1 MQRLRNLYDPAII
14 AWFLACGV
22 LLNWVSVGG
31 ADDSESP
38 PVTEANASL
47 EGEGSGEEASEEED
61 LPTLQQQLQRDYERF
76 ERSLFEVGEATRGT
90 DPVRAELLLRAQ
102 NESRTNDILS
112 RLETVSGLLSDKR
125 YGESIRSQE
134 LLIAEMEALLALLQ
148 SEDERQ
154 RLQAEIERLEELLED
169 TNKLIGEQI
178 DVRADTE
185 RGGDPDSLEEAQR
198 NVSEHAAD
206 LADKIDRQDAERGV
220 GRNPPAE
227 GQPSEGSPSEGSPSE
242 GSPSQGQPM
251 EGSPSEGQSG
261 EGQPMEGEGQEPGDM
276 PPGEGEPME
285 SGMNEGEPMEGE
297 PMEGEPMEG
306 SPSEGS
312 PSEGS
317 PSQGSPSE
325 GSPSQGS
332 PSQGSPSQGSPSQGS
347 PSQGQPMDQPPGLQP
362 LGPPP
367 EGGGGDQA
375 GEQQDPL
382 DQQTPGR
389 EELERARE
397 EMEQAIKELEGRNLD
412 QASDEQDQAVAE
424 LERMKAELEE
434 ILRQLREKEK
444 ELFLQMLEA
453 RFQQML
459 QAQLLIN
466 SETLQLDQVPQADRQ
481 PRHIARATQ
490 LSRDELANALE
501 ADKALNLLREEGS
514 SVAFP
519 EAVEQ
524 MRDNMLQ
531 VVQRL
536 EEADTGNTTQVIEQL
551 IVETLEEM
559 IFALQKEMERLK
571 QQEGEPPPPG
581 EPQDPPLV
589 DLLSELKMI
598 RSLQNQINRLTRA
611 YGMEFEGEQTTDP
624 DQILLLE
631 ELSDRQERIQEATYD
646 LSTGRAELGQ

>member
-1 MQRLRNLYDPAII
+1 MQRLRQLCFPAVLSSLVACGCLLSWMNAGLADDPAP
-14 AWFLACGV
+14 AADAAPAAT
-22 LLNWVSVGG
+22 VGEPS
-31 ADDSESP
+31 A
-38 PVTEANASL
+38 
-47 EGEGSGEEASEEED
+47 EEAPADEG

-76 ERSLFEVGEATRGT
+76 ERSLYEVGEATRST

-112 RLETVSGLLSDKR
+112 RLATVSQLLEDR
-125 YGESIRSQE
+125 RFGESIRSQE
-134 LLIAEMEALLALLQ
+134 LLIAEMEALLRLLQ

-154 RLQAEIERLEELLED
+154 RLQAEIERLEDLLED
-169 TNKLIGEQI
+169 TNRIIGEQI

-185 RGGDPDSLEEAQR
+185 RGGDPDELEEAQR

-206 LADKIDRQDAERGV
+206 LANKIDQQDAERGV
-220 GRNPPAE
+220 G
-227 GQPSEGSPSEGSPSE
+227 QPSEGEPGAGEPMEGSPMEGSPSEGSP
-242 GSPSQGQPM
+242 M
-251 EGSPSEGQSG
+251 EGSPSEGETG
-261 EGQPMEGEGQEPGDM
+261 EGEPMEGQEPGEGEEPGDM

-285 SGMNEGEPMEGE
+285 SEPGEGEPMEGS
-297 PMEGEPMEG
+297 PMEG

-317 PSQGSPSE
+317 PSQGSPS
-325 GSPSQGS
+325 QGS
-332 PSQGSPSQGSPSQGS
+332 PSEGSPSQGS

-367 EGGGGDQA
+367 EGGGDQA

-466 SETLQLDQVPQADRQ
+466 SETLQLDQVAEADRQ

-490 LSRDELANALE
+490 ISRDELANALE

-524 MRDNMLQ
+524 MRDNMLE
-531 VVQRL
+531 VTHRL
-536 EEADTGNTTQVIEQL
+536 EGADTGNTTQVIEQL

-559 IFALQKEMERLK
+559 IFALQKEMEKLK

-589 DLLSELKMI
+589 DLLAELKMI

-624 DQILLLE
+624 EQIRVLE
-631 ELSDRQERIQEATYD
+631 DLSNRQERIQEATYD

>member
-1 MQRLRNLYDPAII
+1 MLPSRRLCQSAVVGALLTVGVCLTWMQGGFADDPA
-14 AWFLACGV
+14 ALA
-22 LLNWVSVGG
+22 
-31 ADDSESP
+31 ADP
-38 PVTEANASL
+38 AVAA
-47 EGEGSGEEASEEED
+47 GEPAEASATEPN
-61 LPTLQQQLQRDYERF
+61 LPTQQQQLQRDYERF
-76 ERSLFEVGEATRGT
+76 ERSLYEVGEATRAT

-102 NESRTNDILS
+102 NESRTSDILS
-112 RLETVSGLLSDKR
+112 RLATVSQMLEER
-125 YGESIRSQE
+125 RFGESIRSQE
-134 LLIAEMEALLALLQ
+134 LLIAEMEALLRLLQ

-154 RLQAEIERLEELLED
+154 RLQAEIERLEDLLED

-185 RGGDPDSLEEAQR
+185 RGGDPEGLEDAQR
-198 NVSEHAAD
+198 TVNEHAAD
-206 LADKIDRQDAERGV
+206 LANKIDQQDQERGV
-220 GRNPPAE
+220 GEPP
-227 GQPSEGSPSEGSPSE
+227 EGSPMEGSPME
-242 GSPSQGQPM
+242 GSPSQGSPM
-251 EGSPSEGQSG
+251 EG
-261 EGQPMEGEGQEPGDM
+261 EGQPMEGAGQPMEGEGEPMEGEAQEPGDM

-285 SGMNEGEPMEGE
+285 GEPMEGE
-297 PMEGEPMEG
+297 PMPGEPMEG
-306 SPSEGS
+306 SPMEGQPMPGS
-312 PSEGS
+312 PMPGS
-317 PSQGSPSE
+317 PMQGSPMP
-325 GSPSQGS
+325 GSPMPGAPMPGS
-332 PSQGSPSQGSPSQGS
+332 PMPGSPMP
-347 PSQGQPMDQPPGLQP
+347 GQPMDQPPGLQP

-367 EGGGGDQA
+367 EGGGDQA

-397 EMEQAIKELEGRNLD
+397 EMEQAIKELEGRQLD
-412 QASDEQDQAVAE
+412 QASDEQDEAVTE

-466 SETLQLDQVPQADRQ
+466 SETLQLDQVPAEERQ
-481 PRHIARATQ
+481 PRHVARATQ

-524 MRDNMLQ
+524 MRDNMLE
-531 VVQRL
+531 VVHRL

-589 DLLSELKMI
+589 DMLAELKMI

-611 YGMEFEGEQTTDP
+611 YGMEFEGEQTNDP
-624 DQILLLE
+624 EQIRLLDD
-631 ELSDRQERIQEATYD
+631 LSTRQDRIQEATYD

>member
-1 MQRLRNLYDPAII
+1 MLPSRRINRSAVFGALV
-14 AWFLACGV
+14 ACGAI
-22 LLNWVSVGG
+22 LSWMQGG
-31 ADDSESP
+31 VADDPVEPAATAEETPAADAESAE
-38 PVTEANASL
+38 TEV
-47 EGEGSGEEASEEED
+47 D
-61 LPTLQQQLQRDYERF
+61 LPTQQQQLQRDYERF
-76 ERSLFEVGEATRGT
+76 ERSLYEVGEATRAT

-102 NESRTNDILS
+102 NESRTSDILS
-112 RLETVSGLLSDKR
+112 RLATVSQMLEER
-125 YGESIRSQE
+125 RFGESIRSQE
-134 LLIAEMEALLALLQ
+134 LLIAEMEALLKLLQ

-154 RLQAEIERLEELLED
+154 RLQAEIERIQDLLED
-169 TNKLIGEQI
+169 TNAIIGEQK

-185 RGGDPDSLEEAQR
+185 RGNDPEELEDAQQ
-198 NVSEHAAD
+198 NVNEHAAD
-206 LADKIDRQDAERGV
+206 LANKIDQQDRERGV
-220 GRNPPAE
+220 GEPSESSPME
-227 GQPSEGSPSEGSPSE
+227 GSPMEGDPSEGSP
-242 GSPSQGQPM
+242 M
-251 EGSPSEGQSG
+251 EGDPMG
-261 EGQPMEGEGQEPGDM
+261 EGQPMEGESQEPGDM
-276 PPGEGEPME
+276 PPA
-285 SGMNEGEPMEGE
+285 EGEPMEGE

-306 SPSEGS
+306 EPMEAEPMAGDPMEGEPMPGS
-312 PSEGS
+312 PMPGS
-317 PSQGSPSE
+317 PMPGSPMP
-325 GSPSQGS
+325 GSPMPGS
-332 PSQGSPSQGSPSQGS
+332 PMPGSPMPGSPMPGS
-347 PSQGQPMDQPPGLQP
+347 PMPGQPMDQPPGLQP

-367 EGGGGDQA
+367 EGGGDQA

-397 EMEQAIKELEGRNLD
+397 EMEQAIKELEGRRLD
-412 QASDEQDQAVAE
+412 QASDEQDEAVAE
-424 LERMKAELEE
+424 LERMKAKLEE

-466 SETLQLDQVPQADRQ
+466 SETLQLDQVPMEERQ
-481 PRHIARATQ
+481 PRHVARATQ
-490 LSRDELANALE
+490 LSRDELAVALE

-524 MRDNMLQ
+524 MRDNMLE

-536 EEADTGNTTQVIEQL
+536 QDANTGATTQIIEQL

-559 IFALQKEMERLK
+559 IFALQKEMEKLK

-589 DLLSELKMI
+589 DLLAELKMI
-598 RSLQNQINRLTRA
+598 RSLQNQINRLTQA
-611 YGMEFEGEQTTDP
+611 YGLDINGEQATDAE
-624 DQILLLE
+624 QIRLLND
-631 ELSDRQERIQEATYD
+631 LSNRQERIQEATYD

>member
-1 MQRLRNLYDPAII
+1 MPASRRLCQSAALATL
-14 AWFLACGV
+14 LACGV
-22 LLNWVSVGG
+22 LSTWMQGAL
-31 ADDSESP
+31 ADDP
-38 PVTEANASL
+38 AAAPVDPAATTAEPTAETAEA
-47 EGEGSGEEASEEED
+47 ETG
-61 LPTLQQQLQRDYERF
+61 LPTQQQQLQRDYERF
-76 ERSLFEVGEATRGT
+76 ERSLYEVGEATRAT

-112 RLETVSGLLSDKR
+112 RLATVSQLLEDR
-125 YGESIRSQE
+125 RFGESIRSQE
-134 LLIAEMEALLALLQ
+134 LLIAEMEALLRLLQ

-154 RLQAEIERLEELLED
+154 RLQAEIERIEDLLED
-169 TNKLIGEQI
+169 VQRIVGEQK

-185 RGGDPDSLEEAQR
+185 RGDDAEGLEDAQR
-198 NVSEHAAD
+198 TVADHAAD
-206 LADKIDRQDAERGV
+206 LANKIDQQDLERGV
-220 GRNPPAE
+220 GEPAE
-227 GQPSEGSPSEGSPSE
+227 GSPMEGEPSEGSP
-242 GSPSQGQPM
+242 M
-251 EGSPSEGQSG
+251 EGEG
-261 EGQPMEGEGQEPGDM
+261 EPMEGEAQEPGDM

-285 SGMNEGEPMEGE
+285 GEPMPGE

-306 SPSEGS
+306 SPMDGEPMPGS
-312 PSEGS
+312 PMPGS
-317 PSQGSPSE
+317 PMPGSPMP
-325 GSPSQGS
+325 GSPMPGS
-332 PSQGSPSQGSPSQGS
+332 PMPGSPMP
-347 PSQGQPMDQPPGLQP
+347 GQPMPPGLQP

-367 EGGGGDQA
+367 EGGGDQA

-389 EELERARE
+389 DELERARE
-397 EMEQAIKELEGRNLD
+397 EMEQAIKELEGRRLE
-412 QASDEQDQAVAE
+412 QASDEQDEAVAE
-424 LERMKAELEE
+424 LERMKAKLEE

-466 SETLQLDQVPQADRQ
+466 SETLQLDQVPQEERQ

-524 MRDNMLQ
+524 MRDNMLE
-531 VVQRL
+531 VTHRL
-536 EEADTGNTTQVIEQL
+536 EGADTGPTTQIIEQL

-559 IFALQKEMERLK
+559 IFALQKEMEKLK

-589 DLLSELKMI
+589 DMLAELKMI

-624 DQILLLE
+624 EQIRVLND
-631 ELSDRQERIQEATYD
+631 LSNRQDRIQEATYD